1 MHYGKWR
8 DKMKRE
14 FKIGVGIMGIGVAIA
29 TGIYASWKINQK
41 YRDDRNFREEINA
54 IPYEIKK

>member
-1 MHYGKWR
+1 
-8 DKMKRE
+8 MKRE

-41 YRDDRNFREEINA
+41 YRDDRNFREEIDA